1 MKKFLALFLAAVLVC
16 STAVMFAGCGGK
28 TESSSAASDSKT
40 SDSKSSESTAA
51 KGELHMD
58 GARLTIIT
66 QDGARLEDFS
76 VTAGVGKNYWG
87 AGHDQLIADFYRH
100 LSLGQPPF
108 VTSKDALE
116 TIRD

>member
-1 MKKFLALFLAAVLVC
+1 
-16 STAVMFAGCGGK
+16 
-28 TESSSAASDSKT
+28 
-40 SDSKSSESTAA
+40 
-51 KGELHMD
+51 MD

-116 TIRD
+116 TTRIMDAAYHGNAQLRHR